1 MVPLPVPAAMV
12 NRLKVAPL
20 NVAVTLRLEFIV
32 TVQVPVPEQAPDQPA
47 KVEPGFGVAVNVT
60 TVQSATDRLIGFE
73 AIPKLVQVAAEP
85 RDFLRDVTAIRKKND
100 LLHQPLIVQ
109 RNVKPRFLDTGMQL

>member
-1 MVPLPVPAAMV
+1 MEWRKDRSFDVLDLFA
-12 NRLKVAPL
+12 NLL
-20 NVAVTLRLEFIV
+20 QLGLHLDDLLRNLR
-32 TVQVPVPEQAPDQPA
+32 
-47 KVEPGFGVAVNVT
+47 GVCLRT
-60 TVQSATDRLIGFE
+60 DGIDFPSHLLRKKIQSATDRLIGFE

-109 RNVKPRFLDTGMQL
+109 RNRSEEHTSELQSLSH